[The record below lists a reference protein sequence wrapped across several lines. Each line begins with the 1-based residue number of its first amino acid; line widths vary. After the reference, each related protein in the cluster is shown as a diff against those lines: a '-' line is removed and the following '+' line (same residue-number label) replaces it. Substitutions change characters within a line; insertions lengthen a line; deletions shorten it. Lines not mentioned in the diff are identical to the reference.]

1 MITDARITM
10 QKVEGAHYAQV
21 KELYRSKLSEL
32 NKYIEELQWWNKR
45 INLVSRDV
53 SRETLV
59 MHVEHSLMLLLVPI
73 VKEAQILL
81 DVGTGGGLPGVPLGI
96 CRNNNATQSVIM
108 NDKVEKKIWALK
120 QIIQNLGLEGVRALA
135 KNVATIH
142 LSDLV
147 DVSRETKSKARLTI
161 CVTKH
166 AFKIDQLLDL
176 VSPVLTNEFIF
187 LKGRTEAI
195 EEIKRVKSPIKA
207 VVYILDGIDKT
218 AFYDG
223 KAIIHLSR

>member
-1 MITDARITM
+1 MITGARITM

-32 NKYIEELQWWNKR
+32 NKYIGELQWWNKR

-96 CRNNNATQSVIM
+96 CRNNNATQSVVL

-120 QIIQNLGLEGVRALA
+120 QIIQNLGLEGVGALA
-135 KNVATIH
+135 KNVATIR
-142 LSDLV
+142 LRDLV
-147 DVSRETKSKARLTI
+147 DVSRETKSKTRLTI

-176 VSPVLTNEFIF
+176 VSPALTNEFVF

-195 EEIKRVKSPIKA
+195 EEIKRVKAPIKA
-207 VVYILDGIDKT
+207 VVYILDGINKT

-223 KAIIHLSR
+223 KAIVHLSR

>member
-120 QIIQNLGLEGVRALA
+120 QIIQNLGLEGVRVLA

-195 EEIKRVKSPIKA
+195 EEIKRVKSSIKA
-207 VVYILDGIDKT
+207 VLYILDGIDKT

>member
-1 MITDARITM
+1 
-10 QKVEGAHYAQV
+10 
-21 KELYRSKLSEL
+21 
-32 NKYIEELQWWNKR
+32 
-45 INLVSRDV
+45 
-53 SRETLV
+53 

-73 VKEAQILL
+73 VKAQILL

-96 CRNNNATQSVIM
+96 CRNNNAAQSVIM
-108 NDKVEKKIWALK
+108 NDKVEKIWALR
-120 QIIQNLGLEGVRALA
+120 QIIQKLGLEGVGALA
-135 KNVATIH
+135 KNVATIR

-147 DVSRETKSKARLTI
+147 DVSRETKSKTRLTI

-176 VSPVLTNEFIF
+176 VSPALTNEFVF

-223 KAIIHLSR
+223 KAIVHLSR

>member
-1 MITDARITM
+1 MITDTHITM

-21 KELYRSKLSEL
+21 KELYRSKLAEL

-96 CRNNNATQSVIM
+96 CRNNNATQRVIM
-108 NDKVEKKIWALK
+108 NDKVEKKIWALR
-120 QIIQNLGLEGVRALA
+120 QIIQKLGLEGVGTLA
-135 KNVATIH
+135 KNVATIR

-176 VSPVLTNEFIF
+176 VSPALANEFVF

-223 KAIIHLSR
+223 KAIVHLSR

>member
-1 MITDARITM
+1 MITGARITM

-96 CRNNNATQSVIM
+96 CRNNNATQSVVL

-120 QIIQNLGLEGVRALA
+120 QIIQNLGLEGVGALA
-135 KNVATIH
+135 KNVATIR
-142 LSDLV
+142 LRDLV
-147 DVSRETKSKARLTI
+147 DVSRETKGKTRLTI

-176 VSPVLTNEFIF
+176 VSPALTNEFVF

-195 EEIKRVKSPIKA
+195 EEIKRVKAPIKA
-207 VVYILDGIDKT
+207 VVYILDGINKT

-223 KAIIHLSR
+223 KAIVHLSR

>member
-45 INLVSRDV
+45 INLVSRGV

>member
-10 QKVEGAHYAQV
+10 QKVEGAQYAQV

-96 CRNNNATQSVIM
+96 CRNNNATQSVVL

-120 QIIQNLGLEGVRALA
+120 QIIQNLGLEGVGALA
-135 KNVATIH
+135 KNVATIR
-142 LSDLV
+142 LRDLV
-147 DVSRETKSKARLTI
+147 DVSRETKSKTRLTI

-176 VSPVLTNEFIF
+176 VSPALTNEFVF

-195 EEIKRVKSPIKA
+195 EEIKRVKAPIKA
-207 VVYILDGIDKT
+207 VLYILDGINKT

-223 KAIIHLSR
+223 KAIVHLSR

>member
-1 MITDARITM
+1 MITGARITM
-10 QKVEGAHYAQV
+10 QKVEGAQYAQV

-73 VKEAQILL
+73 VKKAHILL

-120 QIIQNLGLEGVRALA
+120 QIIQNLGLERVRALA

-147 DVSRETKSKARLTI
+147 DVSRETKSKTRLTI
-161 CVTKH
+161 CVSKH

-176 VSPVLTNEFIF
+176 VSPALTNEFIF

>member
-10 QKVEGAHYAQV
+10 QKVEGAHYTQV

-147 DVSRETKSKARLTI
+147 DVSRETKSKTRLTI
-161 CVTKH
+161 CVSKH

>member
-1 MITDARITM
+1 MITDTYITM

-96 CRNNNATQSVIM
+96 CRNNNAAQSVIM
-108 NDKVEKKIWALK
+108 NDKV
-120 QIIQNLGLEGVRALA
+120 
-135 KNVATIH
+135 
-142 LSDLV
+142 
-147 DVSRETKSKARLTI
+147 
-161 CVTKH
+161 
-166 AFKIDQLLDL
+166 
-176 VSPVLTNEFIF
+176 
-187 LKGRTEAI
+187 
-195 EEIKRVKSPIKA
+195 
-207 VVYILDGIDKT
+207 
-218 AFYDG
+218 
-223 KAIIHLSR
+223 

>member
-1 MITDARITM
+1 MITGARITM

-96 CRNNNATQSVIM
+96 CRNNNATQSVVL

-120 QIIQNLGLEGVRALA
+120 QIIQNLGLEGVGALA
-135 KNVATIH
+135 KNVATIR
-142 LSDLV
+142 LRDLV
-147 DVSRETKSKARLTI
+147 DVSRETKSKTRLTI

-176 VSPVLTNEFIF
+176 VSPALTNEFVF
-187 LKGRTEAI
+187 LKGRAEAV

-223 KAIIHLSR
+223 KAIVHLSR

>member
-1 MITDARITM
+1 MITDKHITM

-21 KELYRSKLSEL
+21 KELYRSKLAEL

-96 CRNNNATQSVIM
+96 CRNNNTAQSVIM
-108 NDKVEKKIWALK
+108 NDKVEKK
-120 QIIQNLGLEGVRALA
+120 NMGVRA
-135 KNVATIH
+135 NN
-142 LSDLV
+142 
-147 DVSRETKSKARLTI
+147 SKIR
-161 CVTKH
+161 
-166 AFKIDQLLDL
+166 
-176 VSPVLTNEFIF
+176 P
-187 LKGRTEAI
+187 
-195 EEIKRVKSPIKA
+195 
-207 VVYILDGIDKT
+207 
-218 AFYDG
+218 
-223 KAIIHLSR
+223 

>member
-1 MITDARITM
+1 MITDTHITM

-96 CRNNNATQSVIM
+96 CRNNNAAQSVIM
-108 NDKVEKKIWALK
+108 NDKVEKKIWALR
-120 QIIQNLGLEGVRALA
+120 QIIQKLGLEGVGALA
-135 KNVATIH
+135 KNVATIR
-142 LSDLV
+142 LSDLA
-147 DVSRETKSKARLTI
+147 DVSRETKSKTRLTI

-176 VSPVLTNEFIF
+176 VSPAITNEFVF
-187 LKGRTEAI
+187 LKGRTEAV

-223 KAIIHLSR
+223 KAIVHLSR

>member
-1 MITDARITM
+1 MITDLRITM
-10 QKVEGAHYAQV
+10 QKVEGAQYAQV

-73 VKEAQILL
+73 VKKAHILL

-120 QIIQNLGLEGVRALA
+120 QIIQNLGLERVRALA

-147 DVSRETKSKARLTI
+147 DVSRETKSKTRLTI
-161 CVTKH
+161 CVSKH

-195 EEIKRVKSPIKA
+195 EEIKRVKAPIKA
-207 VVYILDGIDKT
+207 VLYILDGINKT

-223 KAIIHLSR
+223 KAIVHLSR

>member
-21 KELYRSKLSEL
+21 KELYRSKLLEL